1 MEEKN
6 LNWAVIG
13 CGVIAN
19 EMAQALEKMNR
30 TLYSVANRTYEK
42 AIDFAKNITLK
53 RFTTQLKRCFAT
65 LMWTLSI

>member
-42 AIDFAKNITLK
+42 AAKFAKNITLT
-53 RFTTQLKRCFAT
+53 RFTTQLTRCFAT